1 MDNMD
6 HLKNMKYLHNLHNMN
21 RRKFFKIFIILTLQP
36 FILASVKIK
45 NQNFKIINGWVIKS
59 DDL

>member
-1 MDNMD
+1 
-6 HLKNMKYLHNLHNMN
+6 MN

-36 FILASVKIK
+36 FILQSVKIK
-45 NQNFKIINGWVIKS
+45 NENFKIINGWVIKS